1 MNDRKLKHIV
11 FCYVETQKR
20 TTFFSIFNDKRH
32 FLSCFGNLCEP
43 QIFLEFT
50 SSVKIRCSMF
60 NVHNIVLNKKGGMF
74 YVHILLL
81 NVNYFSYTKTSFI
94 NFDRFELAI
103 IKFSIKI
110 IYKFRFIIMIVPR
123 INYVIQ
129 EKYVLHIHMN
139 CNIFKFIQSYE

>member
-1 MNDRKLKHIV
+1 
-11 FCYVETQKR
+11 
-20 TTFFSIFNDKRH
+20 
-32 FLSCFGNLCEP
+32 
-43 QIFLEFT
+43 
-50 SSVKIRCSMF
+50 MF

-139 CNIFKFIQSYE
+139 RSIFKFIHMNSHIPAKIRSTEIKEIHSIFEYCKPTSICNNFIS

>member
-1 MNDRKLKHIV
+1 MLKHKKG
-11 FCYVETQKR
+11 Q
-20 TTFFSIFNDKRH
+20 H
-32 FLSCFGNLCEP
+32 FLVHLKSIMPNLFTKD
-43 QIFLEFT
+43 ISYLVLVIYASLKFLEFT

-74 YVHILLL
+74 YVHIRLV
-81 NVNYFSYTKTSFI
+81 NVNYFSFTKTLFI
-94 NFDRFELAI
+94 NFDRFELA
-103 IKFSIKI
+103 I

-139 CNIFKFIQSYE
+139 RNIFKFIQSYE

>member
-1 MNDRKLKHIV
+1 
-11 FCYVETQKR
+11 
-20 TTFFSIFNDKRH
+20 
-32 FLSCFGNLCEP
+32 
-43 QIFLEFT
+43 
-50 SSVKIRCSMF
+50 MF

-81 NVNYFSYTKTSFI
+81 NVNYFSCTKTSFI
-94 NFDRFELAI
+94 NFDQFELAI

-129 EKYVLHIHMN
+129 EKFVLHIHMN

>member
-1 MNDRKLKHIV
+1 MLFFAMLKHKKG
-11 FCYVETQKR
+11 Q
-20 TTFFSIFNDKRH
+20 H
-32 FLSCFGNLCEP
+32 FLVHSKSIMPNLFTKD
-43 QIFLEFT
+43 IAYLVLVIYASLKFLEFT

-74 YVHILLL
+74 YVHILLV
-81 NVNYFSYTKTSFI
+81 NVNYFSFTKTLFI
-94 NFDRFELAI
+94 NFDRFELA
-103 IKFSIKI
+103 I

-139 CNIFKFIQSYE
+139 RNIFKFIQSYE

>member
-1 MNDRKLKHIV
+1 MRASN
-11 FCYVETQKR
+11 
-20 TTFFSIFNDKRH
+20 
-32 FLSCFGNLCEP
+32 
-43 QIFLEFT
+43 FLEFT

-129 EKYVLHIHMN
+129 EKCLTYT
-139 CNIFKFIQSYE
+139 YEL

>member
-1 MNDRKLKHIV
+1 MLFFAMLKHKKG
-11 FCYVETQKR
+11 Q
-20 TTFFSIFNDKRH
+20 H
-32 FLSCFGNLCEP
+32 FLVHSKSIMPNLFTKD
-43 QIFLEFT
+43 IAYLVLVIYASLKFLEFT

-81 NVNYFSYTKTSFI
+81 YVNYFSFTKTLFI
-94 NFDRFELAI
+94 NFDGFELAI

-139 CNIFKFIQSYE
+139 RNIFKFIQSYE

>member
-1 MNDRKLKHIV
+1 MLKHKKG
-11 FCYVETQKR
+11 Q
-20 TTFFSIFNDKRH
+20 H
-32 FLSCFGNLCEP
+32 FLVHSKSIMPNLFTKD
-43 QIFLEFT
+43 IAYLVLVIYASLKFLEFT

-103 IKFSIKI
+103 I
-110 IYKFRFIIMIVPR
+110 YKFRFIIMIVPR

>member
-1 MNDRKLKHIV
+1 MLFFAMLKHKKG
-11 FCYVETQKR
+11 Q
-20 TTFFSIFNDKRH
+20 H
-32 FLSCFGNLCEP
+32 FLVHSKSIMPNLCTKD
-43 QIFLEFT
+43 ISYLVLVIYASLKFLEFT

-74 YVHILLL
+74 YVHILLV
-81 NVNYFSYTKTSFI
+81 NVNYFSFTKTLFI
-94 NFDRFELAI
+94 NFDQFELAI

-110 IYKFRFIIMIVPR
+110 IHKFRFIIMIVLR

-139 CNIFKFIQSYE
+139 RNIFKFIQSYE

>member
-1 MNDRKLKHIV
+1 MLKHKKG
-11 FCYVETQKR
+11 Q
-20 TTFFSIFNDKRH
+20 H
-32 FLSCFGNLCEP
+32 FLVHSKSIMPNLFTKD
-43 QIFLEFT
+43 IAYLVLVIYASLKFLEFT

-74 YVHILLL
+74 YVHILLV
-81 NVNYFSYTKTSFI
+81 NVNYFSFTKTLFI
-94 NFDRFELAI
+94 NFDRFELA
-103 IKFSIKI
+103 I

-139 CNIFKFIQSYE
+139 RNIFKFIQSYE

>member
-1 MNDRKLKHIV
+1 MLKHKKG
-11 FCYVETQKR
+11 Q
-20 TTFFSIFNDKRH
+20 H
-32 FLSCFGNLCEP
+32 FLVHSKSIMPNLFTKD
-43 QIFLEFT
+43 IAYLVLVIYARLKFLEFT

-74 YVHILLL
+74 YVHILLA
-81 NVNYFSYTKTSFI
+81 NVNYFSYTKTFFI
-94 NFDRFELAI
+94 NFDRFELA
-103 IKFSIKI
+103 I

-139 CNIFKFIQSYE
+139 RNIFKFIQSYE

>member
-1 MNDRKLKHIV
+1 MLFFAMLKHKKG
-11 FCYVETQKR
+11 Q
-20 TTFFSIFNDKRH
+20 H
-32 FLSCFGNLCEP
+32 FLVHSKSIMPNLFTKD
-43 QIFLEFT
+43 IAYLVLVIYASLKFLEFT

-81 NVNYFSYTKTSFI
+81 YVNYFSFTKTLFI

-110 IYKFRFIIMIVPR
+110 IHKFRFIILIVLR

-139 CNIFKFIQSYE
+139 RNIFKFIQSYE